1 LKKTK
6 SKRSKERMRR
16 NRWSGPD
23 AKPLEVRGHHLLCAV
38 CVRGGCRKP
47 PPGKR
52 VIERLLNAMW
62 EYPYVSL
69 KVLADV
75 DVIRAHYL
83 DVYEKRNAK
92 RLPKDFSKRKA
103 DYVWRRKDLE
113 VCRVLGMVPNTEMPA
128 FHVYSILF
136 QRQPTLEGICRTG
149 SKKSKAWPE
158 CPYARKGYYEKIA
171 GGRRYSLRE
180 QTEEGENMDGQGIW
194 AMLRPRTREDMAK
207 AKDKS
212 AKFILNKADRLYMR
226 PLHALC
232 LFCRE
237 DMTNPIVEDNLIEML
252 KRMEADPNIP
262 VTLTEGCCM
271 ACDPCNEYHAGENLC
286 YHTHIKNSLRD
297 LMVLERLGLPPGAT
311 LPAREL
317 YQRIY
322 DRIGSLKEICGWRD
336 GSNTAP
342 YWAPCDYTAPYLDNA
357 RKKKLITGKRRQ
369 NTS

>member
-1 LKKTK
+1 LKKRK

-83 DVYEKRNAK
+83 DAYEKRNAK

-322 DRIGSLKEICGWRD
+322 DRIGSLKEILRLHR
-336 GSNTAP
+336 SIP
-342 YWAPCDYTAPYLDNA
+342 
-357 RKKKLITGKRRQ
+357 
-369 NTS
+369 